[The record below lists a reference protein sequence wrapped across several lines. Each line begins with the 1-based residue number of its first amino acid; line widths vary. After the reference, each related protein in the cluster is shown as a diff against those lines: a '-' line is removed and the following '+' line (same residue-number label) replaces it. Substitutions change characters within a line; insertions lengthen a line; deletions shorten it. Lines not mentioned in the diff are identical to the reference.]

1 MFVLQT
7 RKPNVFTID
16 PSEGVIPPKSEILV
30 TVTAVPDDTGLF
42 DDVVELFIGN
52 SPWTTFSITAEGIG
66 TTIVTD
72 KPFPPEIN
80 LGYQFR

>member
-7 RKPNVFTID
+7 RKPSVFTVE
-16 PSEGVIPPKSEILV
+16 PSEGVIPPRAEILV
-30 TVTAVPDDTGLF
+30 TLTAILDDT
-42 DDVVELFIGN
+42 ELFVDEVDVFIEN
-52 SPWTTFSITAEGIG
+52 SHWTTLLILAWGIG

-72 KPFPPEIN
+72 KPFAPELN